1 VHLSHH
7 NELELHTVRG
17 LVPASVAAEGVRKV
31 PIMVCWR
38 TEEAC
43 AGLVECIPRSPKAT
57 CLKGVS
63 MARGRTTSLTLTL
76 SPQERQTL
84 LAWERSTTI
93 IAGLAIRARIILLV
107 AEGMPISHIAD
118 TVGTSRRLV
127 YKWVK
132 RFLHARVAGLSDLPG
147 RGFRSRTALVGVS
160 YLSHQ
165 R

>member
-1 VHLSHH
+1 
-7 NELELHTVRG
+7 
-17 LVPASVAAEGVRKV
+17 
-31 PIMVCWR
+31 
-38 TEEAC
+38 
-43 AGLVECIPRSPKAT
+43 
-57 CLKGVS
+57 

-93 IAGLAIRARIILLV
+93 IAGLAIRGRIILLL

-160 YLSHQ
+160 YLFHQ

>member
-1 VHLSHH
+1 MDPSVVNRTINYSPGLVHLSHH

-17 LVPASVAAEGVRKV
+17 LVPACVAAEGVRKV
-31 PIMVCWR
+31 PIMVCPR

-43 AGLVECIPRSPKAT
+43 A
-57 CLKGVS
+57 
-63 MARGRTTSLTLTL
+63 
-76 SPQERQTL
+76 
-84 LAWERSTTI
+84 
-93 IAGLAIRARIILLV
+93 
-107 AEGMPISHIAD
+107 
-118 TVGTSRRLV
+118 GTSRRLV

-160 YLSHQ
+160 YLFHQ